1 MLVFIPLEYSLSLK
15 KFASIWNFVSF
26 RENYFTKIEMLHFL
40 FHRIFIIF
48 FEKKPPETIIN
59 FVATQLLQP
68 YFRNGTEIAKPLL
81 ASLSLFTSTIF
92 LNKQKLERMNKVRQ
106 LFLFAVLITAVNF
119 ASAQVHLK
127 VEAISSAANTYGV
140 YAKVCDNIMPSGNTI
155 TGSGQVT
162 IIYSAGMTFS
172 SLTAVAGTWS
182 QNAMVQ
188 NPSEAPGKIYV
199 SMGFLADVPQI
210 IYQPDTETLLFT
222 FKLSGS
228 STVAP
233 TLILNGV
240 DPFDH
245 LPNSA
250 SSNPGNELTI
260 LDFGV
265 QPLGLY
271 TYGGNYTG
279 SSFTCTNNPPQ
290 DTTTQD
296 TTIVTPP
303 GDTTTQDTT
312 IITPPGDTTTQDTTI
327 ITPPGDT
334 TTQDTTIITPP
345 GDTTQ
350 QTSAVRDLKNAT
362 EHFKLYPTPA
372 YEWITVKFLDPAMEG
387 GTIRLFTMN
396 GVSIGEIKR
405 GQKQELTLNVSG
417 LSSGFYL
424 IKYEKDG
431 KTLQN
436 GKFLKQ

>member
-1 MLVFIPLEYSLSLK
+1 MNNVRILFF
-15 KFASIWNFVSF
+15 FAL
-26 RENYFTKIEMLHFL
+26 T
-40 FHRIFIIF
+40 
-48 FEKKPPETIIN
+48 
-59 FVATQLLQP
+59 VAA
-68 YFRNGTEIAKPLL
+68 F
-81 ASLSLFTSTIF
+81 
-92 LNKQKLERMNKVRQ
+92 
-106 LFLFAVLITAVNF
+106 NF
-119 ASAQVHLK
+119 ANAQVHLK
-127 VEAISSAANTYGV
+127 VDAIPGVPDTYGV
-140 YAKVCDNIMPSGNTI
+140 YAKVCDDIMPSGNTI

-162 IIYSAGMTFS
+162 VIFPAGLTFS
-172 SLTAVAGTWS
+172 NLVAVAGNWS
-182 QNAMVQ
+182 QNSMVV
-188 NPSEAPGKIYV
+188 NPSEAPSKVYV
-199 SMGFLADVPQI
+199 SMGFLSDIPQI
-210 IYQPDTETLLFT
+210 IYQPDSETLLFT
-222 FKLSGS
+222 FKLTGTVSG
-228 STVAP
+228 AP
-233 TLILNGV
+233 TLIENNV

-245 LPNSA
+245 LPNSV

-271 TYGGNYTG
+271 TYVGNYSG
-279 SSFTCTNNPPQ
+279 NSVDCTNNPPQ

-296 TTIVTPP
+296 TTVVTPP

-312 IITPPGDTTTQDTTI
+312 V

-350 QTSAVRDLKNAT
+350 QTSGVRDLKGGND
-362 EHFKLYPTPA
+362 HFTLYPTPA
-372 YEWITVKFLDPAMEG
+372 YEWVTVKFLNPATEG

-396 GVSIGEIKR
+396 GISLGEIKR

-424 IKYEKDG
+424 VKYDKDG